1 MINLYCLLL
10 LLLLLTI
17 ISNTVICHS
26 PASEA
31 KPSKKLANGTADRL
45 KLPVSD
51 KITLLQYNTATA
63 DGTGSGYGMTSN
75 IRGKKD
81 VYKSKKSLL
90 KVELNLSV
98 LQDKDDKTILIKKK
112 RKRYRRL
119 RKEMKKIKSFLDA
132 NKGARKGSFIKG
144 AKLEKCR
151 ANCDWRKRFSIKW
164 KRLNARVK
172 KLEAWRRNN
181 SNKKS
186 IKDFAKVFGRLNNNS
201 KGAAV
206 HSSSS
211 NNNRAKKGSKKL
223 VLADETSVE
232 KRHNLDVL
240 FSSVNQSLNGDSGRP
255 CKAHQDCKAGLCCH
269 QLSENTSAA
278 NQQCISY
285 QLRENEYCKDTC
297 QCEAHLHCILNNND
311 STSTSNTVGSE
322 PQVWIHTQASYLD
335 KTLLH

>member
-75 IRGKKD
+75 IRGKKVLQICNFIPVYHYFRWQRVKIKFRYWQNSKKIYLVLQFWLLLCHFMFVYYCSFYYYCFYYYSLSVVIILFFLVFNSRIRFNIIIQLIFKD

-132 NKGARKGSFIKG
+132 NKGARKG
-144 AKLEKCR
+144 
-151 ANCDWRKRFSIKW
+151 
-164 KRLNARVK
+164 
-172 KLEAWRRNN
+172 
-181 SNKKS
+181 
-186 IKDFAKVFGRLNNNS
+186 
-201 KGAAV
+201 
-206 HSSSS
+206 
-211 NNNRAKKGSKKL
+211 
-223 VLADETSVE
+223 
-232 KRHNLDVL
+232 L
-240 FSSVNQSLNGDSGRP
+240 FS
-255 CKAHQDCKAGLCCH
+255 
-269 QLSENTSAA
+269 
-278 NQQCISY
+278 
-285 QLRENEYCKDTC
+285 
-297 QCEAHLHCILNNND
+297 
-311 STSTSNTVGSE
+311 
-322 PQVWIHTQASYLD
+322 
-335 KTLLH
+335 